1 MPLSADRP
9 SRRPFRKRLWKSLG
23 VVAVV
28 SLAILLLSV
37 RYVVTHAGPILR
49 ARVIQTLSNRFSS
62 KVELSGFQ
70 VSLIHGIEVSG
81 TGLEVYGAKDPNVYE
96 PGVQPLIGIREF
108 RFATALRNLFRSP
121 MHIDTVYVK
130 GMVLNIPPKQLRQ
143 EVTKMGS
150 RAGRMS
156 IFVDKFVCEDTW
168 LVINTMNP
176 AKPPLEF
183 SISKLKMKD
192 IGPGQPLQFDAT
204 LINPKPVGDIQSS
217 GFFGPWQQDD
227 PRDTPVQGDYSFS
240 HADLS
245 TIKGIGGILAS
256 VGNYSGTLSN
266 IVVHGTTDTPD
277 FRIATSG
284 HPVALHTEFHAVV
297 DGTSGDTYLKPVRA
311 SFLHSSLTANGSVV
325 RMKQGKGH
333 DIELDVA
340 LGHARIEDLLKLGVH
355 TEPPVMT
362 GPMDMKTKLSLFPGS
377 ESVADRLKL
386 AGDFHVLS
394 AHFTNPKVQGKI
406 DSLSQRSQGRKPSP
420 PQNSEAVPVDL
431 QGLFNLRNGLL
442 SFSLLH
448 FLIPGT
454 RVEMT
459 GDYSLDGREFD
470 FHGKAWLDAK
480 LSQMTSG
487 WKSILLKP
495 VDPFFSKNG
504 AGTELPIKVT
514 GTESAPRFGL
524 DFHHKEEGDSTANK
538 KTDTLSKRE
547 QF

>member
-1 MPLSADRP
+1 MPPQSADRP
-9 SRRPFRKRLWKSLG
+9 SRRTLRKRLWKALG
-23 VVAVV
+23 IVAVV
-28 SLAILLLSV
+28 SLATLLLSV
-37 RYVVTHAGPILR
+37 RYVMTHAGPILR
-49 ARVIQTLSNRFSS
+49 ARVIQTLSNRFDS

-70 VSLIHGIEVSG
+70 VSLIYGIEVSG

-96 PGVQPLIGIREF
+96 PGVQPLIGIQEF
-108 RFATALRNLFRSP
+108 RFATTLRSLFRSP

-130 GMVLNIPPKQLRQ
+130 GMVLNIPPKQQRQ
-143 EVTKMGS
+143 EVTKMRS

-156 IFVDKFVCEDTW
+156 IFVDKFVCENTW
-168 LVINTMNP
+168 LVINTMDP

-183 SISKLKMKD
+183 AISKLKMKD

-217 GFFGPWQQDD
+217 GLFGPWHLDD
-227 PRDTPVQGDYSFS
+227 PRETPVQGDYSFS

-245 TIKGIGGILAS
+245 TIKGIGGILS
-256 VGNYSGTLSN
+256 SLGNYSGTLNN
-266 IVVHGTTDTPD
+266 IAVHGTTDTPD

-297 DGTSGDTYLKPVRA
+297 DGTSGDTYLKPVKA

-325 RMKQGKGH
+325 RMRQGKGH
-333 DIELDVA
+333 EIELDV
-340 LGHARIEDLLKLGVH
+340 LLDHARIEDLLKLGVH

-362 GPMDMKTKLSLFPGS
+362 GPVEMKTKLSLFPGS

-386 AGDFHVLS
+386 AGDFHVLR
-394 AHFTNPKVQGKI
+394 AHFTNAKVQGKI
-406 DSLSQRSQGRKPSP
+406 DSLSQRSQGRKESRE
-420 PQNSEAVPVDL
+420 QNSEDVPVDL
-431 QGLFNLRNGLL
+431 QGVFDLRTGLL

-454 RVEMT
+454 QVEMT

-470 FHGKAWLDAK
+470 FHGKARLEAK

-504 AGTELPIKVT
+504 VGTEVPIKVT
-514 GTESAPRFGL
+514 GTESEPKIGL
-524 DFHHKEEGDSTANK
+524 DFHHKDEGGGANNDK
-538 KTDTLSKRE
+538 KTETLLKR
-547 QF
+547 

>member
-1 MPLSADRP
+1 MPPQSADRP
-9 SRRPFRKRLWKSLG
+9 SRRTFRKRLWKALG
-23 VVAVV
+23 IVAVV
-28 SLAILLLSV
+28 SLATLLLSV

-49 ARVIQTLSNRFSS
+49 ARVIQTLSNRFDS

-70 VSLIHGIEVSG
+70 VSFIHGIEVSG

-96 PGVQPLIGIREF
+96 PGVQPLIGIQEF
-108 RFATALRNLFRSP
+108 RFATTLRSLFRSP

-130 GMVLNIPPKQLRQ
+130 GMVLNIPPKQQRQ
-143 EVTKMGS
+143 EVTKMRS

-156 IFVDKFVCEDTW
+156 IFVDKFVCENTW

-183 SISKLKMKD
+183 AISKLKMKD

-217 GFFGPWQQDD
+217 GLFGPWQQDD
-227 PRDTPVQGDYSFS
+227 PRETPVQGDYSFS

-245 TIKGIGGILAS
+245 TIKGIGGMLSS
-256 VGNYSGTLSN
+256 VGNYSGTLNN
-266 IVVHGTTDTPD
+266 IVVQGTTDTPD

-284 HPVALHTEFHAVV
+284 HPVALQTEFHAVV

-311 SFLHSSLTANGSVV
+311 SFLHSSLKANGSVV

-333 DIELDVA
+333 DIELDV
-340 LGHARIEDLLKLGVH
+340 LLDHARIEDLLKLGVH

-362 GPMDMKTKLSLFPGS
+362 GPVDMKTKLSLFPGS

-394 AHFTNPKVQGKI
+394 AHFTNAKVQGKI
-406 DSLSQRSQGRKPSP
+406 DSLSQRSQGKKVRE
-420 PQNSEAVPVDL
+420 QNSEDVPVDL
-431 QGLFNLRNGLL
+431 QGVFDLKDGLL

-454 RVEMT
+454 QVEMT

-470 FHGKAWLDAK
+470 FHGKARLDAK

-504 AGTELPIKVT
+504 AGTEVPIKVT
-514 GTESAPRFGL
+514 GTESEPKIGL
-524 DFHHKEEGDSTANK
+524 DFHHKDEGGGASNNRK
-538 KTDTLSKRE
+538 IETLSKR
-547 QF
+547 